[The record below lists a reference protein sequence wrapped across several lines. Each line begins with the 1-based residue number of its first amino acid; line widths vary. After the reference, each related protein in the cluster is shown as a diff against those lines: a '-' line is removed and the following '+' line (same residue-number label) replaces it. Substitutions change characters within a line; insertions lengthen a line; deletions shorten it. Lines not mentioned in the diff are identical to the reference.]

1 MSSAKNKTGEN
12 TQDPETAYNVKIA
25 ANGKKTST
33 YGYKAHINTDEDGF
47 IKTLDYT
54 AGNDHD
60 SLSMERLLTEKE
72 KELYEYKAYAS
83 KKHDELLKEKGIV
96 NRILH

>member
-1 MSSAKNKTGEN
+1 M
-12 TQDPETAYNVKIA
+12 
-25 ANGKKTST
+25 
-33 YGYKAHINTDEDGF
+33 
-47 IKTLDYT
+47 DYT
-54 AGNDHD
+54 AGNEHD
-60 SLSMERLLTEKE
+60 SLSLSMERLLTEKE